1 MDRET
6 VDEIKRHIS
15 VVTEDLRR
23 EVRDFRKDI
32 KQDFSVTTADLRG
45 EVGDFRD
52 DIKQD
57 FSAKTED
64 LQRQFKDLQ
73 REFKDLQLQFHD
85 LRQEVTDSSVET
97 RRHFDVAGEDLR
109 ADFRLFAEGQGL
121 HLDQLNKKIDGL
133 AEIVQLAHS
142 ELTGRLND
150 HETRLGA
157 VERRQ
162 A

>member
-6 VDEIKRHIS
+6 VDEIKRHFS
-15 VVTEDLRR
+15 VVT
-23 EVRDFRKDI
+23 
-32 KQDFSVTTADLRG
+32 ADLLR

-52 DIKQD
+52 DIKQH
-57 FSAKTED
+57 FSATTED

-73 REFKDLQLQFHD
+73 REFKDLQ
-85 LRQEVTDSSVET
+85 RQVADSSVET
-97 RRHFDVAGEDLR
+97 RRHFDVASEDLR
-109 ADFRLFAEGQGL
+109 ADFRLLAEGQGL
-121 HLDQLNKKIDGL
+121 LREDLEQLNQKIDGL
-133 AEIVQLAHS
+133 AGIVQLTHS
-142 ELTGRLND
+142 ELTGHLND